1 MSEAKP
7 STLNS
12 EKTGRYI
19 HYIEI
24 PLKLVA
30 CWEFFPNSTSER
42 LLVIN
47 DIYLGIV
54 LFVLTY
60 IPTCLTVHL
69 YTEWQDIMSSLGTI
83 ADSLPLLV
91 SLIIVAY
98 YAMYRQ
104 DLYDL
109 MEFMERN
116 FKYHS
121 ARGLTNMTME
131 ESCKI
136 AQRFARIYT
145 ACTMFSVTMY
155 ATMPV
160 IVHLWTKEP
169 IQSWMYMDITRSP
182 FYEFVFLVSCL
193 AQMFVGLA
201 MGQFGVFFASNSILI
216 CGQLD
221 LLCCSLRNARYT
233 ALLQHGVKHAS
244 LRVSHA
250 TIQDDEK
257 HNYIY
262 NVSEMKESVYHY
274 DKKVSNLYAEAKTQF
289 DIYSAEFDDATV
301 NALRDCASLCQVI
314 NRYKEMFENF
324 VSPLLALRVV
334 QVTLYL
340 CTLLYAAT
348 LKFDM
353 ITVEYLAAVALDIFV
368 YCYYGNQIILQA
380 DRVSTAAYQ
389 SMWQTMGVRPRR
401 VLLNILL
408 ANRRP
413 VIVKA
418 GRFLPMDLHTF
429 VVIIKTSF
437 SYYTLLVNVNEK

>member
-1 MSEAKP
+1 M
-7 STLNS
+7 
-12 EKTGRYI
+12 
-19 HYIEI
+19 

-30 CWEFFPNSTSER
+30 CWDLFPNS
-42 LLVIN
+42 VIEKRKIFN

-54 LFVLTY
+54 LFVLTH
-60 IPTCLTVHL
+60 IPMVLTVHL

-83 ADSLPLLV
+83 ADALPLLV
-91 SLIIVAY
+91 SLVIVAY
-98 YAMYRQ
+98 YAIYRR
-104 DLYDL
+104 DLYELLNYLDK
-109 MEFMERN
+109 N
-116 FKYHS
+116 FKYRS

-131 ESCKI
+131 QSCMT
-136 AQRFARIYT
+136 ARRFGRIYT

-155 ATMPV
+155 ATLPV

-169 IQSWMYMDITRSP
+169 IQSWIYMDVTQPP
-182 FYEFVFLVSCL
+182 FFEFVFMLSCL
-193 AQMFVGLA
+193 AQMYVGLA

-233 ALLQHGVKHAS
+233 ALLQRGVKHAA
-244 LRVSHA
+244 LVASHSD
-250 TIQDDEK
+250 IQRDED

-262 NVSEMKESVYHY
+262 NFSELKDSMYHY
-274 DKKVSNLYAEAKTQF
+274 DERVTHNYVDAKTNF
-289 DIYSAEFDDATV
+289 DIYSPEFDDATME
-301 NALRDCASLCQVI
+301 ALRDCASLCQVV
-314 NRYKEMFENF
+314 NKYKEMFESF

-348 LKFDM
+348 LQFDM

-389 SMWQTMGVRPRR
+389 SMWHTMGIRPRK

-413 VIVKA
+413 VVVRA
-418 GRFLPMDLHTF
+418 GKFLPMDLHTF